1 MIHDFIFYKLL
12 QVICENKL
20 AYKLLI
26 FFLLN
31 FIITNLLE
39 IFLYPFIQFKNSFTY
54 FNILTNNRCHIFFSY
69 YELGILLFFIVLFN
83 VKLFIWMNI
92 STLFNFYL
100 KYLISKQKVDKKNP
114 NYKEKRLAC
123 LAKRV
128 DLFFKNLSS

>member
-1 MIHDFIFYKLL
+1 
-12 QVICENKL
+12 
-20 AYKLLI
+20 
-26 FFLLN
+26 
-31 FIITNLLE
+31 
-39 IFLYPFIQFKNSFTY
+39 
-54 FNILTNNRCHIFFSY
+54 
-69 YELGILLFFIVLFN
+69 
-83 VKLFIWMNI
+83 MNI